1 MTECENA
8 MQIRCEEN
16 RPKKKKK
23 KKKQASVPPPPPKPK
38 REKIPPPP
46 KRERIPPPPPKEVL
60 SSVYLMRLWL
70 WTSLYVAI
78 FEGDGFLLI
87 LIIWVIF
94 PHSPPLI
101 LCGHY

>member
-78 FEGDGFLLI
+78 LRELFGL
-87 LIIWVIF
+87 F

>member
-1 MTECENA
+1 

-70 WTSLYVAI
+70 WISLYVAI
-78 FEGDGFLLI
+78 FEGEG
-87 LIIWVIF
+87 IF
-94 PHSPPLI
+94 
-101 LCGHY
+101 